1 MTDFLKH
8 NCGLHRNVALL
19 VLSVE
24 IPSLGSVFVS
34 SFISAEI
41 RCNLGSPNE
50 IHWLENITDSR
61 LYSSVMTIVEFHCVK
76 FNRFFHPNE
85 LPKRFSCKTTCQKLG
100 IFSFQYQYFPNKN
113 QPNYPVN
120 HSCIRIANYKN

>member
-1 MTDFLKH
+1 MNKHLPDHPLTPPVFVVVECHPRVKSFKIGNDRLLKH

-41 RCNLGSPNE
+41 RCNLGTPNE
-50 IHWLENITDSR
+50 ILH
-61 LYSSVMTIVEFHCVK
+61 
-76 FNRFFHPNE
+76 
-85 LPKRFSCKTTCQKLG
+85 
-100 IFSFQYQYFPNKN
+100 
-113 QPNYPVN
+113 
-120 HSCIRIANYKN
+120 